1 MTIWHRTGLAVLSG
15 LFLVLG
21 FAGFGYFPLIW
32 VFLVPV
38 LFAVSGT
45 TPRRAFWIGL
55 LFGTVGSVGGYFWL
69 AGTLDRFTPLPT
81 AVCWGL
87 MFLGCAWLGTLFA
100 CLLGMVRVAE
110 AKLAIAPV
118 WVLAVV
124 YPALEL
130 VFPNL
135 FPYHIG
141 ASQYRFSLI
150 TQIVELTGMSGL
162 TALIGLVNGAVFEVI
177 HARLE
182 GRKAVA
188 LRWMVPMGT
197 FAVVLIYGMVRI
209 PQVEALLER
218 SPRIEVALIQ
228 SNVGSIERIKSPDG
242 AVGKTLEM
250 THRAL
255 AEHPGIDWIVWPE
268 TAIHP
273 PIFHDRANLLPLVV
287 PGRTTL
293 TGALVWGA
301 QGRLHNSIL
310 SVAPEGS
317 VSGRYDKVRLI
328 PVSEQIPFGPRFAW
342 LRRLTGGRNSF
353 KPGTRFENLKAGDTQ
368 VLPIICYEA
377 IMPGLVRQFWRKA

>member
-150 TQIVELTGMSGL
+150 TQIV
-162 TALIGLVNGAVFEVI
+162 
-177 HARLE
+177 
-182 GRKAVA
+182 
-188 LRWMVPMGT
+188 
-197 FAVVLIYGMVRI
+197 
-209 PQVEALLER
+209 
-218 SPRIEVALIQ
+218 
-228 SNVGSIERIKSPDG
+228 
-242 AVGKTLEM
+242 
-250 THRAL
+250 
-255 AEHPGIDWIVWPE
+255 
-268 TAIHP
+268 
-273 PIFHDRANLLPLVV
+273 
-287 PGRTTL
+287 
-293 TGALVWGA
+293 
-301 QGRLHNSIL
+301 
-310 SVAPEGS
+310 
-317 VSGRYDKVRLI
+317 
-328 PVSEQIPFGPRFAW
+328 
-342 LRRLTGGRNSF
+342 
-353 KPGTRFENLKAGDTQ
+353 
-368 VLPIICYEA
+368 
-377 IMPGLVRQFWRKA
+377 